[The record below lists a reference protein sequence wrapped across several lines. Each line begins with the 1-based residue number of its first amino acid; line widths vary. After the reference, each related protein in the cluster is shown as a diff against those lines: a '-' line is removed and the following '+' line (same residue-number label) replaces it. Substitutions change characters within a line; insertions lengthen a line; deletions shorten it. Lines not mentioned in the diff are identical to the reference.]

1 MADEEV
7 SPCSIS
13 VSTQTDTA
21 IVIVNDHTNT
31 DGDGNVNDINT
42 NDEDI
47 NNETNT
53 TKKQRFSAS
62 GTKIEVG
69 ATDVDGQAPQLN
81 RRFFLGLDRPSRRR
95 LREERRNRRRQ
106 ERENA
111 SSDDVNVRDTQ
122 QEPEVRRSSM
132 RRTSLV
138 QSVAAIFTPYTGSL
152 VEATLVE
159 DNEEVYEAQPISYC
173 QLRWKRF
180 VLILGLGLV
189 LLAVILAVIM
199 IDNKNQKDA
208 RDAISENAP
217 SMYPSSP
224 PSYDTAPT
232 LVQVIERGYLQCGV
246 GKQAYA
252 DVIAVNGTLN
262 NTLEIENRQ
271 SRFALNLV
279 SCLNLLLFTLNSLA
293 PIKVYSSA
301 SYELQ
306 QCAAIASV
314 VIGDTDSFSDTVE
327 VVETSGTDRFPKLQ
341 DRSADVLMSRVSHT
355 LEREIKERTTGVG
368 YSFSR

>member
-1 MADEEV
+1 MAGEEET
-7 SPCSIS
+7 PCSIS

-21 IVIVNDHTNT
+21 IVIVNDDTNT
-31 DGDGNVNDINT
+31 DGDDNINNNNT
-42 NDEDI
+42 DEQDI
-47 NNETNT
+47 NNETIST
-53 TKKQRFSAS
+53 TISTKKQRFSAS

-95 LREERRNRRRQ
+95 LREENRRRRRQ

-111 SSDDVNVRDTQ
+111 GSDNVNVRDNDQ
-122 QEPEVRRSSM
+122 QETEARRSSM
-132 RRTSLV
+132 RRTSIV

-159 DNEEVYEAQPISYC
+159 DNEEVYEAERVSYC

-189 LLAVILAVIM
+189 LLAVLLTVIM
-199 IDNKNQKDA
+199 IKDKQEN
-208 RDAISENAP
+208 DAMSDSAP
-217 SMYPSSP
+217 SMFPSSI
-224 PSYDTAPT
+224 PSYDQAPT

-252 DVIAVNGTLN
+252 DVSALGGRLN
-262 NTLEIENRQ
+262 STFDVDNRQ

-279 SCLNLLLFTLNSLA
+279 SCLNLLLFTSLVA
-293 PIKVYSSA
+293 IKVHSSA
-301 SYELQ
+301 
-306 QCAAIASV
+306 
-314 VIGDTDSFSDTVE
+314 
-327 VVETSGTDRFPKLQ
+327 KL
-341 DRSADVLMSRVSHT
+341 
-355 LEREIKERTTGVG
+355 
-368 YSFSR
+368 

>member
-7 SPCSIS
+7 NPCSIS

-21 IVIVNDHTNT
+21 IAIVDDDTNT
-31 DGDGNVNDINT
+31 DGDDNINNINT

-47 NNETNT
+47 NNETIS

-69 ATDVDGQAPQLN
+69 VTDVDGQAPQLN

-106 ERENA
+106 ERENDG
-111 SSDDVNVRDTQ
+111 SGDVAVGDNQ
-122 QEPEVRRSSM
+122 QETEVRRSSM

-159 DNEEVYEAQPISYC
+159 DNGEVYEAQPISYW
-173 QLRWKRF
+173 QQRWKRF
-180 VLILGLGLV
+180 VLILSLGLV
-189 LLAVILAVIM
+189 LLAVLLTVIM
-199 IDNKNQKDA
+199 IKNTKEDNA
-208 RDAISENAP
+208 LSVSAP

-232 LVQVIERGYLQCGV
+232 LKQVIERGYLQCGV

-252 DVIAVNGTLN
+252 DVSALGGRLN
-262 NTLEIENRQ
+262 STFDVENRQ

-279 SCLNLLLFTLNSLA
+279 SCLNLLLFTLIFSCCNQCILISQV
-293 PIKVYSSA
+293 IITTVC
-301 SYELQ
+301 SY
-306 QCAAIASV
+306 C
-314 VIGDTDSFSDTVE
+314 F
-327 VVETSGTDRFPKLQ
+327 
-341 DRSADVLMSRVSHT
+341 
-355 LEREIKERTTGVG
+355 G
-368 YSFSR
+368 YIRRYRQFF